1 MAACLHSDIGA
12 SMSKVR
18 SNVARTMHV
27 RILKNNLQKVK
38 CFEKDFA
45 TFILL
50 GNAIFR
56 KNCMIH
62 VLNNHMLIIHH
73 SFTT

>member
-1 MAACLHSDIGA
+1 MILLYNSHVTMAANLHSDIGA

-38 CFEKDFA
+38 CFEK
-45 TFILL
+45 TLL
-50 GNAIFR
+50 LLFCWVMPYFE
-56 KNCMIH
+56 KLYDSC
-62 VLNNHMLIIHH
+62 
-73 SFTT
+73 FK